1 MVIYTFLSLLSL
13 LVIIFGII
21 FIFSKQYIL
30 NGSSDFHFRYAL
42 VLGAGLENS
51 SEPSDILLDRV
62 MTAIQLYKTGK
73 IDFLIMSGA
82 AKKEKNEVAVMASVA
97 EANGV
102 PSAAII
108 LDGCGFSTFESC
120 RNFKSYYAPAS
131 VLLISQLFHLPRAI
145 SIQRLVGDV
154 QAYGYAAR
162 IFHFSF
168 LKTSYWYLREVIAI
182 PYNFIKYLLF
192 LLK

>member
-1 MVIYTFLSLLSL
+1 
-13 LVIIFGII
+13 VIIFGVII
-21 FIFSKQYIL
+21 IFSKQYIL
-30 NGSSDFHFRYAL
+30 NGSSDFHFQYAL

-62 MTAIQLYKTGK
+62 LTAVTLYKTGK

-82 AKKEKNEVAVMASVA
+82 AKKEKNEVAVMALIA
-97 EANGV
+97 KANGV

-108 LDGCGFSTFESC
+108 LDGRGFSTFQSC
-120 RNFKSYYAPAS
+120 RNFISDHSPAS

-145 SIQRLVGDV
+145 LIQRLLGGV
-154 QAYGYAAR
+154 QAYGFAAR
-162 IFHFSF
+162 DFHFSV
-168 LKTSYWYLREVIAI
+168 LKIFYWYMREVIAL
-182 PYNFIKYLLF
+182 PYNFFKYLCF